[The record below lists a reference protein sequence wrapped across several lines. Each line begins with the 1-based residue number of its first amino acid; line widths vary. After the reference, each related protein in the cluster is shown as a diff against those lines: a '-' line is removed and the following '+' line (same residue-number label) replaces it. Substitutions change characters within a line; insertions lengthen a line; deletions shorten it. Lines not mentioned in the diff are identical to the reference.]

1 VLGEDT
7 FTDEAGKPHD
17 WRSELADAV
26 IGKQRPDGSWVNED
40 RRFMEDNPKL
50 VTSYALLALAYCL
63 PPAGK

>member
-1 VLGEDT
+1 
-7 FTDEAGKPHD
+7 
-17 WRSELADAV
+17 V